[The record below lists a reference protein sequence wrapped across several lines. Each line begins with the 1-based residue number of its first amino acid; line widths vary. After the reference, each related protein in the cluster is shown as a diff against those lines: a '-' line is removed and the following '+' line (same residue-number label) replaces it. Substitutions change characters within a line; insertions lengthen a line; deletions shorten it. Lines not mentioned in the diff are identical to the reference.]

1 MIKEYKNIFK
11 EDIEVPEIVQLKAEE
26 AFMQI
31 KMKGLDNHIMKEN
44 NIIPMKKQTTK
55 FSKLIKISAA
65 ICACAVLFTAI
76 GHFKP
81 FIPASEKSAE
91 TNIVQFTEKNDITQ
105 TLANMFT
112 LQVYAADSTEASE
125 NGFVT
130 LESGKRF
137 VINENELGSVLC
149 GDEEG
154 NISYCIGTRF
164 LCEGENIESIT
175 YSIENAAFQIVEPK
189 DSSIIIDY
197 KEYHEP
203 FNTGTIGGEDDEF
216 GNGLSVRRHYKS
228 YTVDYEEQF
237 NDRTWIN
244 ICNETNLP
252 WEALFAE
259 GNTLQD
265 EVNAREEMMKDVA
278 ITCTVHYIDGTT
290 DDGTITIGGAIVIPE
305 PTGVPKKDEAF
316 AGFELRYED

>member
-1 MIKEYKNIFK
+1 MNKEYKNIFK

-31 KMKGLDNHIMKEN
+31 KKKGLDNYTMKDKHKN
-44 NIIPMKKQTTK
+44 
-55 FSKLIKISAA
+55 FSKLITSSAA
-65 ICACAVLFTAI
+65 LCACTVLFATL

-81 FIPASEKSAE
+81 FTSATEQRAE
-91 TNIVQFTEKNDITQ
+91 TNILHFTEKNDITQ
-105 TLANMFT
+105 SLTNMFT
-112 LQVYAADSTEASE
+112 LQVYAADAPEASE

-130 LESGKRF
+130 LQPGKGF
-137 VINENELGSVLC
+137 VFTENNLGSVLC
-149 GDEEG
+149 GNEEG

-164 LCEGENIESIT
+164 LCEGKNIESIT

-197 KEYHEP
+197 KEYNEP
-203 FNTGTIGGEDDEF
+203 LNTGTIGEF

-228 YTVDYEEQF
+228 YTVDYKEQF

-252 WEALFAE
+252 WETLFAE
-259 GNTLQD
+259 SNTLED
-265 EVNAREEMMKDVA
+265 IVNAKNEMMKDVV
-278 ITCTVHYIDGTT
+278 ITCTVHYTDGTS
-290 DDGTITIGGAIVIPE
+290 DSGTLTIGGAIVIPE
-305 PTGVPKKDEAF
+305 EPIGVPEKDKAF
-316 AGFELRYED
+316 AGFEFRYENR

>member
-1 MIKEYKNIFK
+1 MDKEYKNIFK
-11 EDIEVPEIVQLKAEE
+11 EDIEVPDIVQQKAEE

-31 KMKGLDNHIMKEN
+31 KKKGLDNYTMKDKHKN
-44 NIIPMKKQTTK
+44 
-55 FSKLIKISAA
+55 FSKLITASATL
-65 ICACAVLFTAI
+65 CACTVLFAAL

-81 FIPASEKSAE
+81 FTSATEQRAE
-91 TNIVQFTEKNDITQ
+91 TNILHFTEKNDIAQ
-105 TLANMFT
+105 SLANMFT
-112 LQVYAADSTEASE
+112 LQVYAADSPESSE

-130 LESGKRF
+130 LESGKGF

-197 KEYHEP
+197 KEYNEP
-203 FNTGTIGGEDDEF
+203 LNTGAIGGEDDEF
-216 GNGLSVRRHYKS
+216 GNGLSVRRHYES

-244 ICNETNLP
+244 ICNETTLP

-259 GNTLQD
+259 GNTLED
-265 EVNAREEMMKDVA
+265 RVNAREEMMKDVV
-278 ITCTVHYIDGTT
+278 ITCTVHYTDGTS
-290 DDGTITIGGAIVIPE
+290 DSGTITIGGAIVTPK
-305 PTGVPKKDEAF
+305 PLGVPEKDKAF
-316 AGFELRYED
+316 AGFEFRYENR